1 MSLIMYGLT
10 ATTPEEVAWA
20 LRQLKRSSAGTG
32 FIHESFDKNDP
43 QKFTRSWF
51 AMANAMFGELVVQ
64 TIKRYPHVL
73 QQRL

>member
-1 MSLIMYGLT
+1 MYGLT

-43 QKFTRSWF
+43 QKFTRS
-51 AMANAMFGELVVQ
+51 
-64 TIKRYPHVL
+64 
-73 QQRL
+73 